1 MKTMTRIDLKNGYYI
16 EIDTLNYT
24 LRREY
29 IGKNKDGNVKNAVKT
44 CGYFP
49 SVKQAVKRYIEC
61 VQLDVMDGERLS
73 LEQYVETV
81 EQVNKLAVQ
90 GLEDVLGRFPIK

>member
-1 MKTMTRIDLKNGYYI
+1 MTRIYLKNGYYI

-29 IGKNKDGNVKNAVKT
+29 IGKDKDGNVKNATKT

-49 SVKQAVKRYIEC
+49 NIRQAVKRYIDLL
-61 VQLDVMDGERLS
+61 QLDVMDGERLS
-73 LEQYVETV
+73 LEQYVETI
-81 EQVNKLAVQ
+81 EQVNKLSVQ